1 MDENGNRIPL
11 GFNNLDEFRQFT
23 NVSSEGLPKGAHIV
37 FKGSSVTD
45 KSCKSFDDR
54 RVSDFDIGLVSDDL
68 FIESLD
74 LGRDFGFK
82 VKTQP
87 DRIGPLEPTQLE
99 LLNLKDL
106 QTTLSEKAGRPVNFQ
121 LPSGILTRLPGNN
134 GWHAASIWL
143 IIVAMS
149 DAVSLT
155 KAAETDVFRPLSLL

>member
-1 MDENGNRIPL
+1 MGGLNAYQYCPNPVGWVDPLGLKCKEVSDRILDENGNRIPL

-106 QTTLSEKAGRPVNFQ
+106 QTTLSERQVGLLTSNYRPAF
-121 LPSGILTRLPGNN
+121 
-134 GWHAASIWL
+134 
-143 IIVAMS
+143 
-149 DAVSLT
+149 
-155 KAAETDVFRPLSLL
+155 